1 MTQAATSE
9 APKEMPKQASASV
22 IASQAAMLNALPFS
36 DTADFDEASRGFI
49 GTLDHARI
57 ANPQGR
63 VVWSL
68 EPYGFLA
75 DETAPP
81 TVNPSLWRQS
91 RLNMNHGLFEVVPG
105 VYQVRGFDIAN
116 MTLIEGDGGVIVLDT
131 LTSIEG
137 ARAAME
143 LYFKHRGKRPV
154 TAVIFSHTHTDHW
167 GGARGVIGDE
177 ALAKGSIPIIA
188 PNLFMEHA
196 VSENIIAGPAMLRRA
211 QYQFGPFL
219 AKGPR
224 GQVDCGLGKSMAAGS
239 VALLRPTDL
248 IMETGDKRVIDG
260 LEFEFQMAPNSE
272 APAEMHFYVPRYKL
286 LNLAE
291 NCTHNF
297 HNLLPFRGADVRD
310 ALAWSKYLG
319 EALAMWGGKADA
331 MCGQHHWPVW
341 GQQRIDTMIR
351 QQRDLYKFAHDQTIR
366 LMNHGLTATEIAET
380 IKLPVSLEGAWHARG
395 YYGHIRH
402 NVKAIYQKYLGW
414 YDANPVHLDPL
425 PPVESGKK
433 YVEYMGG
440 ADAILARAAKDFAKG
455 EFRFVAQAVSHLVFA
470 DPDNQAARAMLADTF
485 EQLGYAAE
493 SATWR
498 NAYLFGAQELRQG
511 MPKAAPRPPMPRE
524 TLAALR
530 TEQLWDVLGVRL
542 NGPKA
547 EGKHIVLNWAFTDT
561 AETFVLTLENC
572 ALTYSAGAQAAAADA
587 GFTLA
592 RGTLDEVISKQT
604 SFPEAVAAGKIKFT
618 GNAMRLGELMGL
630 MDEFPRM
637 FEIVEPRRMAVN

>member
-1 MTQAATSE
+1 MAQTAA
-9 APKEMPKQASASV
+9 EMPREFPKDASASV
-22 IASQAAMLNALPFS
+22 VAQHAATLKALPFS
-36 DTADFDEASRGFI
+36 DVRDFDDAARGFL
-49 GTLDHARI
+49 GTIENAKI
-57 ANPQGR
+57 TSPQGR

-68 EPYGFLA
+68 EPYGFLSQA
-75 DETAPP
+75 EAPA

-105 VYQVRGFDIAN
+105 VYQVRGLDIAN
-116 MTLIEGDGGVIVLDT
+116 MTLIEGDSGVIVVDT

-143 LYFKHRGKRPV
+143 LYMKHRGSRPV
-154 TAVIFSHTHTDHW
+154 AAVIFTHTHTDHW
-167 GGARGVIGDE
+167 GGARGVLDDA
-177 ALAKGSIPIIA
+177 ALAGGEVPIIA
-188 PNLFMEHA
+188 PNFFMEHA

-219 AKGPR
+219 SKGVR
-224 GQVDCGLGKSMAAGS
+224 GQVDCGLGKSMAAGA
-239 VALLRPTDL
+239 VALLRPSDL
-248 IMETGDKRVIDG
+248 IIATGDKRVIDG
-260 LEFEFQMAPNSE
+260 VEFEFQMAPNSE

-310 ALAWSKYLG
+310 ALAWSKYLN
-319 EALAMWGGKADA
+319 EALKMWSGKAEA

-341 GQQRIDTMIR
+341 GRDRVDTMIR
-351 QQRDLYKFAHDQTIR
+351 QQRDLYKFAHDQTVR
-366 LMNHGLTATEIAET
+366 LMNHGLTAAEIAET
-380 IKLPVSLEGAWHARG
+380 IRLPQSLDAAWHARG

-414 YDANPVHLDPL
+414 YDANPVNLDPL
-425 PPVESGKK
+425 PPVQAGIK

-440 ADAILARAAKDFAKG
+440 SEAILARARKDFAKG
-455 EFRFVAQAVSHLVFA
+455 EFRFVAQALSHLVFA
-470 DPDNQAARAMLADTF
+470 EPDNSAARAMLADTF

-493 SATWR
+493 SSTWR

-511 MPKAAPRPPMPRE
+511 MPKAPPRPPIPRE

-547 EGKHIVLNWAFTDT
+547 EGKHVVLNWSFTDT
-561 AETFVLTLENC
+561 GETFVLRLENS
-572 ALTYSAGAQAAAADA
+572 ALTYTEGMQAEVADA
-587 GFTLA
+587 SFSLA
-592 RGTLDEVISKQT
+592 RATLDEVLAKQT
-604 SFPEAVAAGKIKFT
+604 TFPDAIAAGRIEVD
-618 GNAMRLGELMGL
+618 GDPARLAELMAL

-637 FEIVEPRRMAVN
+637 FEIVEPKRILPS

>member
-1 MTQAATSE
+1 MTE
-9 APKEMPKQASASV
+9 AGHHDMPKDASASV
-22 IASQAAMLNALPFS
+22 VARHAATLQALPFS
-36 DTADFDEASRGFI
+36 DRRDFEEASRGFL
-49 GTLDHARI
+49 GTIDNAKI
-57 ANPQGR
+57 MSATGR

-68 EPYGFLA
+68 EPYGFLSAA
-75 DETAPP
+75 DAPP
-81 TVNPSLWRQS
+81 TVDPSLWRQS
-91 RLNMNHGLFEVVPG
+91 RLNMHHGLFEVLPG
-105 VYQVRGFDIAN
+105 VYQVRGLDIAN
-116 MTLIEGDGGVIVLDT
+116 MTLIEGDRGVIVVDA

-143 LYFKHRGKRPV
+143 LYFQHRGLRSV
-154 TAVIFSHTHTDHW
+154 SAMIFTHTHTDHW
-167 GGARGVIGDE
+167 GGARGVLEEDLLMSGRV
-177 ALAKGSIPIIA
+177 PILA

-248 IMETGDKRVIDG
+248 IMETGDKRIIDG
-260 LEFEFQMAPNSE
+260 IEFEFQMAPNSE
-272 APAEMHFYVPRYKL
+272 APAEMHFFVPRYKL

-319 EALAMWGGKADA
+319 EALQMWGGRAEA

-341 GQQRIDTMIR
+341 GQDRIDTMIR
-351 QQRDLYKFAHDQTIR
+351 EQRDLYKFAHDQTIR
-366 LMNHGLTATEIAET
+366 LMNHGLTASEIAEV
-380 IKLPVSLEGAWHARG
+380 IKLPASLGGAWHARG

-414 YDANPVHLDPL
+414 YDANPVNLDPL
-425 PPVESGKK
+425 PPVDAGRK

-440 ADAILARAAKDFAKG
+440 ADAILGRAEKDFAKG
-455 EFRFVAQAVSHLVFA
+455 EFRFVAQALSHLVFA
-470 DPDNQAARAMLADTF
+470 EPDNARARAMLADTL
-485 EQLGYAAE
+485 EQLGYTAE

-511 MPKAAPRPPMPRE
+511 MPKTPPRPPMPRE
-524 TLAALR
+524 TVTALR
-530 TEQLWDVLGVRL
+530 TGQLWDVLGIRL

-547 EGKHIVLNWAFTDT
+547 EGKRIVLNWSFTDT
-561 AETFVLTLENC
+561 NETFILNLENC
-572 ALTYSAGAQAAAADA
+572 ALTYVAGAHAAEADA

-592 RGTLDEVISKQT
+592 RSTLDEVIAKQT
-604 SFPEAVAAGKIKFT
+604 TFPEAVSGGKITFT
-618 GNAMRLGELMGL
+618 GNPMKLGELMAL

-637 FEIVEPRRMAVN
+637 FEIVEPKRTPVT